1 MANILVIG
9 SINMDV
15 VNHVLKHPLPGETIK
30 SLKTDYNPGGKG
42 ANQAAAAA
50 LAGAQVIFIGA
61 VGNDPFA
68 SQLLS
73 AIRGIGVQSDFVFNK
88 DGNSGLASITVD
100 ASGENHIILTEG
112 ANGLLTVN
120 DIKDSL
126 ELFDSAD
133 IVMLQNEINWE
144 TTRYVMEESHR
155 RGVSV
160 YFNPAPA
167 VQIPMDIFHFIDV
180 LILNESEAETLTGIA
195 VSNNIQ
201 AIQASAKLRDEGV
214 GKVVLTLGNK
224 GSLFTDSNDAVTHV
238 PAFDVRAADTTAA
251 GDTFIGV
258 LAATTGSKDI
268 SEETLRFASAAAAIK
283 VTRKGALASIPNKLE
298 IEEFLRAASSHK

>member
-1 MANILVIG
+1 MAKILVIG

-42 ANQAAAAA
+42 ANQAAAAS

-73 AIRGIGVQSDFVFNK
+73 AIHRIGVQPDFLFKK

-144 TTRYVMEESHR
+144 TTRYVMEESHK
-155 RGVSV
+155 RGISV

-167 VQIPMDIFHFIDV
+167 LQIPLDILHFIDV
-180 LILNESEAETLTGIA
+180 LILNESEAESLTGIT
-195 VSNNIQ
+195 VSNDIQ
-201 AIQASAKLRDEGV
+201 AIQAAAKLIEGGA

-224 GSLFTDSNDAVTHV
+224 GSLFTDSNGMVIHV
-238 PAFDVRAADTTAA
+238 PAFDVQAVDTTAA

-258 LAATTGSKDI
+258 LAATTGSKNI
-268 SEETLRFASAAAAIK
+268 SEETLRFATAAAAIK
-283 VTRKGALASIPNKLE
+283 VTRKGALDSIPNKSE
-298 IEEFLRAASSHK
+298 IEEFLR

>member
-73 AIRGIGVQSDFVFNK
+73 AIRRIGVQSDFVFNK

-126 ELFDSAD
+126 ELFDYAD

-144 TTRYVMEESHR
+144 TTRYVMEESHK

-167 VQIPMDIFHFIDV
+167 VQIPLDIFHFIDV
-180 LILNESEAETLTGIA
+180 LILNESEAESLTGIA

-201 AIQASAKLRDEGV
+201 AIQASAKLRDKGV

-224 GSLFTDSNDAVTHV
+224 GSLFTDSNDTVTHV
-238 PAFDVRAADTTAA
+238 PAFDVRAVDTTAA

-268 SEETLRFASAAAAIK
+268 SEETLRVASAAAAIK

-298 IEEFLRAASSHK
+298 IEEFLRAANSHK